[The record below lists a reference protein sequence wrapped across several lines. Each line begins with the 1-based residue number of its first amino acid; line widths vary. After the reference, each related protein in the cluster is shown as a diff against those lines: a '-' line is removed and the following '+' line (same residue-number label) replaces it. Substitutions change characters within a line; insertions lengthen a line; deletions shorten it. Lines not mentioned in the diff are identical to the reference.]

1 MAGQRTGDASAA
13 RPPQASMPGRVL
25 ALLDLPGPLVVTLR
39 VDQLRRHLDAGDAG
53 VDRNRIAGREGHLDG
68 AVEQAFLGLIGGRR
82 LFLVGQRGDCAGPF
96 DEVQIGQF
104 THRRHVEGLRQR
116 LGVRG
121 ADAAQGADGRVG
133 QRTEI
138 LAQVILVHYGIDIH
152 DASFQMVAGARR
164 KHRPTAPL
172 CRRRPG
178 RSVRKRTPAP
188 DRQRAF
194 DIHICNCYHRFSCS
208 GGTAAAC
215 HATTRRSNRWDRP
228 PGTGR
233 HGSTPPYLCFH
244 PHRSMGWTS
253 NRRDDVPTLDK
264 PKILVVNDDA
274 NSLFALTSLL
284 AQWAEQESYE
294 VIGARS
300 GEEGL
305 RQVLKHDFAVILLDV
320 NMPGMDGFE
329 TAEAIHQRARSADIP
344 IIFITAFLADELDR
358 LKAYQKGAVDFLFT
372 PVIPQI
378 LYAKIAVFVAL
389 AMKNEELKQQAR
401 QLSQRTTELTAT
413 NARLT
418 REIEERQVAQQQN
431 HAKDEFLAMLGH
443 ELRNPLSAISSA
455 ASLIGLPGVS
465 LDGVAR
471 ARKIIQR
478 QSQHLGRIVDD
489 LLDLSRAMSGKI
501 LLNRAPLDLAVL
513 LATCLETYQATGR
526 TADYRFD
533 IDLET
538 GWIDAD
544 ATRVEQ
550 IASNLIDNALKYT
563 PTGGAIAVH
572 CWAEDDEVLLTVRD
586 SGVGIG
592 ADLLPHVFDV
602 FVQGSRTL
610 DRAQG
615 GLGIGLSLVR
625 RLAELHGG
633 GIEAA
638 SAGVG
643 TGSTF
648 TLRLPRCA
656 APQAERRNPPLPQS
670 TPQEK
675 PSVLLIEDND
685 DGRSGLQLA
694 VRLHPGLALVD
705 IGLPGIDGYEVA
717 RRLRADPAT
726 RDMRLIALTGYGL
739 AEDRR
744 RVLEAGFDLH
754 LVKPVEIEQLIEAI
768 GSGAP
773 LAVKP

>member
-1 MAGQRTGDASAA
+1 
-13 RPPQASMPGRVL
+13 
-25 ALLDLPGPLVVTLR
+25 
-39 VDQLRRHLDAGDAG
+39 
-53 VDRNRIAGREGHLDG
+53 
-68 AVEQAFLGLIGGRR
+68 
-82 LFLVGQRGDCAGPF
+82 
-96 DEVQIGQF
+96 
-104 THRRHVEGLRQR
+104 
-116 LGVRG
+116 
-121 ADAAQGADGRVG
+121 
-133 QRTEI
+133 
-138 LAQVILVHYGIDIH
+138 
-152 DASFQMVAGARR
+152 
-164 KHRPTAPL
+164 
-172 CRRRPG
+172 
-178 RSVRKRTPAP
+178 
-188 DRQRAF
+188 
-194 DIHICNCYHRFSCS
+194 
-208 GGTAAAC
+208 
-215 HATTRRSNRWDRP
+215 
-228 PGTGR
+228 
-233 HGSTPPYLCFH
+233 
-244 PHRSMGWTS
+244 MGWTS

-320 NMPGMDGFE
+320 NMPGMDGFD

-501 LLNRAPLDLAVL
+501 LLNRAPLDLSVL

-533 IDLET
+533 IDLEA

-685 DGRSGLQLA
+685 DGREMMSMMLSCYGYDVQHAADGLSGLQLA

-768 GSGAP
+768 GSGVP